1 MSKQQIIVDIREII
15 KNTIDYHELDNLSY
29 SELIR
34 LEIID
39 WVLIFISK
47 LYPVSKKSLK
57 NLIKKELKVFCQQK
71 ETIPKVINIETTQS
85 DYSEDSIDNDILK
98 KDSSDDTCQ
107 LKSINID
114 TIHIHSS
121 EYCPEFQTQ
130 DTHVTITLTP
140 QSTRILPN
148 QNVIRECDF
157 TNLPIEIITQRMN
170 KLLSINLPEQRSK
183 DWYLMRHNMITAS
196 DLYKVLGPPGNRRE
210 LLIKKSSP
218 IDTNKQ
224 RSGGGDACKH
234 GIKFEPIATRLYELR
249 NQVEILEFGCIPH
262 YDSNLPFGASPDGI
276 CGLQNERFA
285 GRMLEIKCPY
295 SREITGIVPEM
306 YWKQVQGQ
314 LEVCDFEVCDF
325 LECKITEYQNQEEFY
340 EDGDEITTN
349 NGMEKGAILVYSD
362 LNNNYY
368 YIYPEI
374 GLSRES
380 LLSYIDKET
389 EKILNDSNK
398 NYVTTC
404 WWKLDLYSC
413 VLIKRDREWFSSIVP
428 KINSFWEEVEKYR
441 LIGNDTLIKQKKI
454 RVKKKKETL
463 ESIDICLID
472 SDDESK

>member
-29 SELIR
+29 HELLS
-34 LEIID
+34 LELVN
-39 WVLIFISK
+39 WVLIFIS
-47 LYPVSKKSLK
+47 SLHIINNK
-57 NLIKKELKVFCQQK
+57 NLKFLIKKELKIFCQNK
-71 ETIPKVINIETTQS
+71 DNKIESINIETTK
-85 DYSEDSIDNDILK
+85 NDFFELEPINIETTK
-98 KDSSDDTCQ
+98 NDSSECSHESEFFDTSV
-107 LKSINID
+107 K
-114 TIHIHSS
+114 
-121 EYCPEFQTQ
+121 
-130 DTHVTITLTP
+130 ITLTP
-140 QSTRILPN
+140 QSPKPLPN
-148 QNVIRECDF
+148 QNVIQESDF

-170 KLLSINLPEQRSK
+170 KLLNINLPEQRSK
-183 DWYLMRHNMITAS
+183 EWYIMRHNMITAS

-224 RSGGGDACKH
+224 KSGGGDACKH

-249 NQVEILEFGCIPH
+249 NKVEILEFGCIPH
-262 YDSNLPFGASPDGI
+262 FDSKLPFGASPDGI

-325 LECKITEYQNQEEFY
+325 LECKITEYQNQQEFY
-340 EDGDEITTN
+340 EDGGEITTN
-349 NGMEKGAILVYSD
+349 DGMEKGAIVVYSD
-362 LNNNYY
+362 LNNNNY

-374 GLSRES
+374 GLSKS
-380 LLSYIDKET
+380 LLLSYIDKEIET
-389 EKILNDSNK
+389 ILNDPDK

-428 KINSFWEEVEKYR
+428 KIQSFWEEVEKYR
-441 LIGNDTLIKQKKI
+441 LQGNESLIKQKKTRI
-454 RVKKKKETL
+454 KKKSKAL
-463 ESIDICLID
+463 ESIEICLIN